1 MHLRATTNLVSNF
14 ILRSETPFH
23 AACTYGKNP
32 ELTAYIL
39 DRGVVSIN
47 IQGKNS
53 LQISQIIIN
62 VLFPLL
68 IEGLIMFRM
77 FSFLRMTRSLSYK
90 TFFTIVST
98 TILS

>member
-1 MHLRATTNLVSNF
+1 MNLRATTNLVSNF

-47 IQGKNS
+47 IQGNTAFK
-53 LQISQIIIN
+53 
-62 VLFPLL
+62 FA
-68 IEGLIMFRM
+68 
-77 FSFLRMTRSLSYK
+77 K
-90 TFFTIVST
+90 
-98 TILS
+98 

>member
-47 IQGKNS
+47 IQGKKS

-68 IEGLIMFRM
+68 IEGLIMF
-77 FSFLRMTRSLSYK
+77 
-90 TFFTIVST
+90 
-98 TILS
+98 

>member
-47 IQGKNS
+47 IQGKKS
-53 LQISQIIIN
+53 LQISQIIIT
-62 VLFPLL
+62 VLIPLPMEGPTRFGILL
-68 IEGLIMFRM
+68 I
-77 FSFLRMTRSLSYK
+77 LRMARTL
-90 TFFTIVST
+90 
-98 TILS
+98 